1 MSRLASD
8 SKSNI
13 NDKSIRTDTVWH
25 LGVCE
30 CVKCDACREVIKRV
44 CGLECPAETLRVKRT
59 RIQVSAPQFESVD
72 FFETKRVFRMLVK
85 VSRERR

>member
-13 NDKSIRTDTVWH
+13 NDKNIRTDTVWH

-30 CVKCDACREVIKRV
+30 CVKCYACRDVIKSV
-44 CGLECPAETLRVKRT
+44 CVVRNVLRRLYALK
-59 RIQVSAPQFESVD
+59 
-72 FFETKRVFRMLVK
+72 
-85 VSRERR
+85 ER